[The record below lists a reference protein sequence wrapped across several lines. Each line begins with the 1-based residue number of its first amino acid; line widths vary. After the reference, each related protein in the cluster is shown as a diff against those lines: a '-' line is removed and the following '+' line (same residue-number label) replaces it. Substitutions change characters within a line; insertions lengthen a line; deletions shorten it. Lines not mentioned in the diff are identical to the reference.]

1 MKTYVFYDNELVDVA
16 ELSVDKFPQRLL
28 LVPLRL
34 CHSLKNV
41 NKTEEARKWKMII
54 RDASRICKNV
64 YTEQKN
70 MSRVSTSA
78 NPMQQQ
84 ISCK

>member
-16 ELSVDKFPQRLL
+16 ELSVDKLPQRLL

-41 NKTEEARKWKMII
+41 NKTEEARSG
-54 RDASRICKNV
+54 R
-64 YTEQKN
+64 
-70 MSRVSTSA
+70 
-78 NPMQQQ
+78 
-84 ISCK
+84 